1 VRYLF
6 SLLFVT
12 LFFNLD
18 TYSQILP
25 GMYGAASKKGS
36 SGGAASGSR
45 TFTNCSKT
53 GKYGPNQTECNTA
66 YSGTNLNGEVTVNNG
81 IQEWTVPS
89 NGTYTIIAYGAQG
102 GGPQG
107 GLGAKISGQFTLNA
121 GDVIKILVGQQGE
134 KEDTYDR
141 NASGGGGT
149 FVTKS
154 PHNTNASILVIA
166 GGGGGAFSDP
176 GNQNHHG
183 QTATSGA
190 NGYTGT
196 GGSSGG
202 AASNPSSCA
211 VASASGFSSNG
222 YIGSCG
228 TSGGVVAKAYTNG
241 GDGGMSG
248 WGSCYSTSGGFGG
261 AGGAGRCTSTTY
273 SCGGGGGYS
282 GGGHMYAFSQNNISN
297 AWAGGGGSYN
307 NGSNTSNTSA
317 NNSGHGKV
325 EISW

>member
-1 VRYLF
+1 MFGSAV
-6 SLLFVT
+6 
-12 LFFNLD
+12 
-18 TYSQILP
+18 
-25 GMYGAASKKGS
+25 KKGS
-36 SGGAASGSR
+36 GGGGGAASGTR
-45 TFTNCSKT
+45 NFTNCSST
-53 GKYGPNQTECNTA
+53 GKNGPLQSDCNTA
-66 YSGTNLNGEVTVNNG
+66 YASDDLNSEVTVTNG

-89 NGTYTIIAYGAQG
+89 NATYTIVAYGAQG

-154 PHNTNASILVIA
+154 PHNDNNSILVIA
-166 GGGGGAFSDP
+166 GGGAGAFVDP

-183 QTATSGA
+183 QTGTSGA
-190 NGYTGT
+190 NGYSGT
-196 GGSSGG
+196 GGSSGA
-202 AASNPSSCA
+202 AASDPPSCA

-228 TSGGVVAKAYTNG
+228 TSNGVVAQSYTNG
-241 GDGGMSG
+241 GVGGMSG
-248 WGSCYSTSGGFGG
+248 YGYGSCYSTSGGFGG
-261 AGGAGRCTSTTY
+261 AGGAGRCMATTY
-273 SCGGGGGYS
+273 ACGGGGGYS
-282 GGGHMYAFSQNNISN
+282 GGGHMYAWSQNNISN

-307 NGSNTSNTSA
+307 NGSNTSNTA
-317 NNSGHGKV
+317 GNNSGHGKV
-325 EISW
+325 TITW